1 MRVQTH
7 ESTQTPDPWD
17 LAESLTVKW
26 YNNFH
31 RWWKKWL
38 GFSPLNVGANE
49 TELVYTLIHNGN
61 GRCHQQTITTQRS
74 CHRIT
79 DVIFNICKK
88 ITTVLL
94 LQNLCTCLFFFFF
107 FFWPR
112 PDSAPDTDPD
122 QWKNSKKELLRMAK
136 LLYSFLVVPLNSF
149 KIIKNTLLDDSGI
162 CRNRFECIVIFP
174 MLLLKGVTTKNFS
187 WNTHKLS
194 LIFGT
199 LSRGNCLSKSF
210 TATSPLTPWE

>member
-1 MRVQTH
+1 
-7 ESTQTPDPWD
+7 
-17 LAESLTVKW
+17 
-26 YNNFH
+26 
-31 RWWKKWL
+31 
-38 GFSPLNVGANE
+38 
-49 TELVYTLIHNGN
+49 
-61 GRCHQQTITTQRS
+61 
-74 CHRIT
+74 
-79 DVIFNICKK
+79 
-88 ITTVLL
+88 
-94 LQNLCTCLFFFFF
+94 
-107 FFWPR
+107 
-112 PDSAPDTDPD
+112 
-122 QWKNSKKELLRMAK
+122 MAK

>member
-38 GFSPLNVGANE
+38 GFSPLKVGANE

-61 GRCHQQTITTQRS
+61 GCCHQQTITTQRS

-94 LQNLCTCLFFFFF
+94 LQNLCTCLFFFFLF
-107 FFWPR
+107 F
-112 PDSAPDTDPD
+112 DHD
-122 QWKNSKKELLRMAK
+122 QTLRQILTLINEKIVRRNSCVWQN
-136 LLYSFLVVPLNSF
+136 YYIHF
-149 KIIKNTLLDDSGI
+149 
-162 CRNRFECIVIFP
+162 
-174 MLLLKGVTTKNFS
+174 
-187 WNTHKLS
+187 
-194 LIFGT
+194 
-199 LSRGNCLSKSF
+199 
-210 TATSPLTPWE
+210 